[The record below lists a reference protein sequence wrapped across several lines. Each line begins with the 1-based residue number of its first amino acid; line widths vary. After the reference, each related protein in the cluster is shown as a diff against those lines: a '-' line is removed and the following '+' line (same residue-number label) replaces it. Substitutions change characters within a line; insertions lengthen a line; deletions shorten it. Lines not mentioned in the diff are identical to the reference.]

1 MVHNFLRNIA
11 HLRTWTHNLLQSDV
25 RLRTSTHY
33 MLRTIVH
40 LRTLTNYFLQN
51 VVRLR
56 TLGNM
61 PRLEIGFRICWANNN
76 SWQFAVIRVSS
87 PIFVRIKHSVGR
99 QSAISNCG
107 SILSAVVMLYSV
119 EASILTRVVM
129 LSLIAEVLCRPSR
142 CFIL

>member
-1 MVHNFLRNIA
+1 
-11 HLRTWTHNLLQSDV
+11 
-25 RLRTSTHY
+25 

-40 LRTLTNYFLQN
+40 LRTLTNHFLQN

-61 PRLEIGFRICWANNN
+61 PRLEIGFRICRVNIN

-87 PIFVRIKHSVGR
+87 PIFIRIKHSDAR

-107 SILSAVVMLYSV
+107 SILSAVVMLYPV
-119 EASILTRVVM
+119 GASTLTAIIM
-129 LSLIAEVLCRPSR
+129 LDYISLWHPEGDYYSHDGTN
-142 CFIL
+142 